1 MLSPSQ
7 GGTPLPTDE
16 GRLEQGLWA
25 AEALIPNGDHLPIW
39 QLIALLKRGGGCGSG
54 HLIFKVQSYIAQF
67 LLDVPDNF
75 TLSCRDTNIRVFTG
89 GKNPPAL
96 IYISQRTSGTTILG
110 IQALLSFS
118 PKRILKS
125 SLSLFKVNV

>member
-39 QLIALLKRGGGCGSG
+39 QLIALLKRRGGCGSG

-75 TLSCRDTNIRVFTG
+75 TLSCPDTNIRVFTG

-96 IYISQRTSGTTILG
+96 IHF
-110 IQALLSFS
+110 LS
-118 PKRILKS
+118 
-125 SLSLFKVNV
+125 